1 MNGFLFKRLQLFH
14 QISGFK
20 NTQTSNPT
28 QQLTGTSSIG
38 TKINYGKVWE
48 FKNESIPSTKV
59 FKQQRSNVWLWPTW
73 ELFHE
78 TKHGFFAL
86 SSHRAT
92 QARLPSFRRLMRC
105 ERPDISATYKKEV
118 EIQAD
123 DTGWWTSR
131 LLSTP
136 FKAYQHIE
144 NHRKENHAKT
154 YWKLHGNMEAI
165 DQRVTEMPRCSQ

>member
-28 QQLTGTSSIG
+28 QQLTGTLSIG
-38 TKINYGKVWE
+38 AKINYGKVWE
-48 FKNESIPSTKV
+48 FKNESIPSTKA

-165 DQRVTEMPRCSQ
+165 DQRVTETTRCSQ